1 MFAYIILPVLK
12 MRSVSNPLANLQYDL
27 PASVVVFLVALPLCL
42 GIALASGAP
51 ILSGIIAGIVGGIVV
66 GALSGSNLSVSG
78 PAAGLISIV
87 IAAIHDLGSYQAFL
101 LAVALGGVFQ
111 FLLGIFRAGSI
122 GAFFPSSV
130 IRGMLAAI
138 GVILILKQIPHALG
152 YDKDYEGDET
162 FIQQDGQNTF
172 SELLNAASKVTP
184 GAIIISVTAII
195 ILISWDRPV
204 IKQHKILK
212 YIPGPLIA
220 VIAGLLL
227 NFLFQGTAA
236 QLALQ
241 QEHLV
246 NLESVRNFSEFI
258 GLFMHPDFTQISN
271 PLIYKVAITLALVA
285 SLESLLSIEA
295 ADKLDQF
302 KRSTPL
308 NRELRS
314 QGLGNIISGLLG
326 GLPITA
332 VIVRSSANINAGAR
346 TKLSAIIHGILLL
359 STVIL
364 IPGILNMIPLS
375 ALAAILLMTG
385 FKLTSP
391 ALYRE
396 MFRNGMDQFLPFIVT
411 IIAILFTDLLIGI
424 AVGMLVGMF
433 FVIRTNLKGVH
444 QNDGTD
450 QNGHGRFSFLKKIR
464 TAITIMKQGDN
475 YLIKLNKDVSFLNR
489 SVLRQTFERIPEGST
504 LIIDGEQAQFIDT
517 DIQTTIDDFIQD
529 APTRNIEVKVKQVK
543 ENTITEHQLN

>member
-1 MFAYIILPVLK
+1 
-12 MRSVSNPLANLQYDL
+12 MRNVSNPFGNLQYDL
-27 PASVVVFLVALPLCL
+27 PASIVVFLVALPLCL

-51 ILSGIIAGIVGGIVV
+51 ILAGIIAGIIGGIVI
-66 GALSGSNLSVSG
+66 GSLSGSNLSVSG

-101 LAVALGGVFQ
+101 LAVMFGGILQFFLGV
-111 FLLGIFRAGSI
+111 FRAGTI

-138 GVILILKQIPHALG
+138 GLILILKQIPHALG

-172 SELLNAASKVTP
+172 SEIINAASKVTP
-184 GAIIISVTAII
+184 GAIIISLTAII
-195 ILISWDRPV
+195 ILILWDKPA
-204 IKQHKILK
+204 IKKNKVLK
-212 YIPGPLIA
+212 FIPGPLIA
-220 VIAGLLL
+220 VIVGIVL
-227 NFLFQGTAA
+227 NTLFNQFSDG
-236 QLALQ
+236 LALA

-246 NLESVRNFSEFI
+246 SLQSVRNFSEFV
-258 GLFMHPDFTQISN
+258 GLFTLPDFSQVSN
-271 PLIYKVAITLALVA
+271 PLIYKVAVTLALVA

-314 QGLGNIISGLLG
+314 QGIGNTISGLLG

-346 TKLSAIIHGILLL
+346 TKLSTIVHGTLLL

-364 IPGILNMIPLS
+364 IPTVLNMIPLS

-385 FKLTSP
+385 YKLTSP
-391 ALYRE
+391 SIYRDF
-396 MFRNGMDQFLPFIVT
+396 FRKGWDQFLPFIITVL
-411 IIAILFTDLLIGI
+411 AILFTDLLVGI
-424 AVGMLVGMF
+424 AVGMVVGLF
-433 FVIRTNLKGVH
+433 FVVRSNIRGSHHHENGV
-444 QNDGTD
+444 DG
-450 QNGHGRFSFLKKIR
+450 NGNGRFSIFKKIKS
-464 TAITIMKQGDN
+464 AITIMKQGEK

-504 LIIDGEQAQFIDT
+504 LVIDSEHAEYIDN
-517 DIQTTIDDFIQD
+517 DIRNTIDDFIQD
-529 APTRNIEVKVKQVK
+529 APSRNIAVTMKKEHGQLVK
-543 ENTITEHQLN
+543 EHQTH

>member
-1 MFAYIILPVLK
+1 
-12 MRSVSNPLANLQYDL
+12 MRNVSNPLGNLQYDL

-51 ILSGIIAGIVGGIVV
+51 ILSGIIAGIIGGIVI
-66 GALSGSNLSVSG
+66 GTLSGSNLSVSG

-87 IAAIHDLGSYQAFL
+87 IAAIHELGSYEAFL
-101 LAVALGGVFQ
+101 LAVMVGGILQ
-111 FLLGIFRAGSI
+111 FLLGVCRAGSI

-138 GVILILKQIPHALG
+138 GLILILKQIPHALG
-152 YDKDYEGDET
+152 YDKDYVGDEA
-162 FIQQDGQNTF
+162 FLQQDGQNTF
-172 SELLNAASKVTP
+172 TEILNAASKITP
-184 GAIIISVTAII
+184 GAVIISVTAII
-195 ILISWDRPV
+195 ILILWDRPL
-204 IKQHKILK
+204 IKKNKILK
-212 YIPGPLIA
+212 YVPGPLIA
-220 VIAGLLL
+220 VVAGVSL
-227 NFLFQGTAA
+227 NLLFQGIS
-236 QLALQ
+236 QGLALE

-246 NLESVRNFSEFI
+246 NLESVRNFSDFL
-258 GLFMHPDFTQISN
+258 GLFTMPDFTQVSN
-271 PLIYKVAITLALVA
+271 PAIYKIGVTLALVA

-308 NRELRS
+308 NRELRA
-314 QGLGNIISGLLG
+314 QGIGNTLAGLVG

-346 TKLSAIIHGILLL
+346 TKLSAIVHGTLLL
-359 STVIL
+359 STVVL

-396 MFRNGMDQFLPFIVT
+396 MFRKGVDQFLPFIVT
-411 IIAILFTDLLIGI
+411 IVAILFSDLLIGI
-424 AVGMLVGMF
+424 AVGMMVGLF
-433 FVIRTNLKGVH
+433 FVFRTNVKGSH
-444 QNDGTD
+444 HENGTD
-450 QNGHGRFSFLKKIR
+450 LNGHGRFSILKKIR
-464 TAITIMKQGDN
+464 SAITIMKQGEN
-475 YLIKLNKDVSFLNR
+475 YIIKLNKDVSFLNR

-504 LIIDGEQAQFIDT
+504 LIIDGEHAQFIDV
-517 DIQTTIDDFIQD
+517 DIRNTIDDFIQD
-529 APTRNIEVKVKQVK
+529 APSRNIEVKVKQVK
-543 ENTITEHQLN
+543 AYSVTEHQTH

>member
-1 MFAYIILPVLK
+1 
-12 MRSVSNPLANLQYDL
+12 MRSVSNPLGNLQYDL

-51 ILSGIIAGIVGGIVV
+51 ILSGIIAGVVGGIFI
-66 GALSGSNLSVSG
+66 GTCSGSNLSVSG

-87 IAAIHDLGSYQAFL
+87 IAAIHELGSYQAFL
-101 LAVALGGVFQ
+101 LAVAIGGIFQ
-111 FLLGIFRAGSI
+111 FVLGLCKAGSI

-138 GVILILKQIPHALG
+138 GLILILKQIPHALG
-152 YDKDYEGDET
+152 YDKDYEGDEA
-162 FIQQDGQNTF
+162 FLQQDGQNTF
-172 SELLNAASKVTP
+172 TEILNAASKVTP
-184 GAIIISVTAII
+184 GAIIISASAIV
-195 ILISWDRPV
+195 ILVLWDRPA
-204 IKQHKILK
+204 IKKNKFLK
-212 YIPGPLIA
+212 YVPGPLVA
-220 VIAGLLL
+220 VIAGVLL
-227 NFLFQGTAA
+227 NIFFQGVSQA
-236 QLALQ
+236 LALQ

-246 NLESVRNFSEFI
+246 NLEAVRNFSDFV
-258 GLFMHPDFTQISN
+258 GLFTLPDFTQISN

-308 NRELRS
+308 NRELCA
-314 QGLGNIISGLLG
+314 QGLGNTISGLIG

-346 TKLSAIIHGILLL
+346 TKLSTIVHGILLL
-359 STVIL
+359 STVVL

-391 ALYRE
+391 ALYRD
-396 MFRNGMDQFLPFIVT
+396 MFRKGIDQFLPFIVT
-411 IIAILFTDLLIGI
+411 IVAILFTDLLIGI
-424 AVGMLVGMF
+424 GVGMMVGLF
-433 FVIRTNLKGVH
+433 FVVRTNLKGSH
-444 QNDGTD
+444 HDNKDGLNE
-450 QNGHGRFSFLKKIR
+450 NGHGRFSILKKIR
-464 TAITIMKQGDN
+464 SAITIMKQGEN
-475 YLIKLNKDVSFLNR
+475 YLIRLNKDVSFLNR

-504 LIIDGEQAQFIDT
+504 LIIDGEHAQFIDA
-517 DIQTTIDDFIQD
+517 DIRNTIDDFIQD
-529 APTRNIEVKVKQVK
+529 APSRNIEVKVKQVK
-543 ENTITEHQLN
+543 VNPITQHQLN